1 MGTNFKEVMT
11 TKPSMPARLAFRA
24 SRRVDEDMRLQNIE
38 AAAGTIAIGIA
49 EMDAEPEAVNA
60 ETS

>member
-1 MGTNFKEVMT
+1 MGINFKEVMT

-24 SRRVDEDMRLQNIE
+24 SRRVDEDMRMRSIE
-38 AAAGTIAIGIA
+38 AEAGVAPMGIA
-49 EMDAEPEAVNA
+49 EMDAEPDAVNV

>member
-1 MGTNFKEVMT
+1 MT